1 MIGFKLQLKLTK
13 AQIIAVQKMLKCFS
27 LRSLALSSECV
38 CVCEG
43 VCVWQVGSNLT
54 AFVTKQINCCPL
66 SINLQAP
73 THLNP
78 IRPTHTPG
86 EPTSS
91 VHCVQ
96 PQVLRRGNFCCCSTA
111 PPTPSMLQLL
121 QRAANSINFNGHT
134 HMTPMAQCTQK
145 PRTVLAQ
152 KSRQHFL

>member
-1 MIGFKLQLKLTK
+1 MFFFALPC
-13 AQIIAVQKMLKCFS
+13 AE
-27 LRSLALSSECV
+27 LRV
-38 CVCEG
+38 CVSEG
-43 VCVWQVGSNLT
+43 VCVCVWQVGSNLT

-78 IRPTHTPG
+78 IRPTHTPA

-111 PPTPSMLQLL
+111 PLPHPRPACCNCYSAQPIQLISMAIHIWHLWLSAHKSLERCWPKKVGNIFCKQS
-121 QRAANSINFNGHT
+121 QA
-134 HMTPMAQCTQK
+134 
-145 PRTVLAQ
+145 PR
-152 KSRQHFL
+152 